1 MMALT
6 TLAARVGRVAF
17 TPRGRAPASPTGALV

>member
-6 TLAARVGRVAF
+6 ALVVRAGRVAF
-17 TPRGRAPASPTGALV
+17 TPRGRARASPAGALV